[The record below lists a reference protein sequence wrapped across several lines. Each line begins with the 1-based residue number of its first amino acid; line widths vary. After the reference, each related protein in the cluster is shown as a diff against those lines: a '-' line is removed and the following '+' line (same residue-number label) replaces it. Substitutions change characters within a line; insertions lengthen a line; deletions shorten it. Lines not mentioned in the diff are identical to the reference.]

1 MVSKQI
7 DPDFE
12 LSAPMMFLK
21 YFVSADVEL
30 RFKQEQDFERYLSKN
45 PQIQSLLLLR
55 QLENTVANEE
65 LLRDDFRLYFYGSDC
80 LGLQLKA
87 SISELTYILN
97 LF

>member
-55 QLENTVANEE
+55 
-65 LLRDDFRLYFYGSDC
+65 
-80 LGLQLKA
+80 
-87 SISELTYILN
+87 
-97 LF
+97 